1 MRTSLRAAES
11 RAGDRACAVRR
22 GFSLIEILVVLAIL
36 ALATAI
42 IMPST
47 SRMLDQATSHAV
59 FFEFQRQ
66 VSDLRRE
73 ASRTGV
79 VLRLV
84 DPSIE
89 PDDVAGE
96 RVAELREPWRYA
108 LAPALDIDGGGV
120 CSSST
125 ARLMNGERTVMVLR
139 TEDGTCRFMRQ
150 AAVPSPGEETLPG
163 SASR

>member
-1 MRTSLRAAES
+1 MRTSPRAADR
-11 RAGDRACAVRR
+11 RAVRRR

-47 SRMLDQATSHAV
+47 ARMLDQATGHAV

-79 VLRLV
+79 AVRLV
-84 DPSIE
+84 DPSVT
-89 PDDVAGE
+89 PDDAAGE
-96 RVAELREPWRYA
+96 RSIELRAPWRYA
-108 LAPALDIDGGGV
+108 LTPALDIDGGGV
-120 CSSST
+120 CSPAT
-125 ARLMNGERTVMVLR
+125 ARLINGERTVMVLSAQ
-139 TEDGTCRFMRQ
+139 DGACNFIRQ
-150 AAVPSPGEETLPG
+150 APSRNPGAARPPEP
-163 SASR
+163 ASR

>member
-1 MRTSLRAAES
+1 MRTSPPADRRAAN
-11 RAGDRACAVRR
+11 RR

-47 SRMLDQATSHAV
+47 ARMLDQATGHAV

-84 DPSIE
+84 DPSTE
-89 PDDVAGE
+89 PDDAAGE
-96 RVAELREPWRYA
+96 RVIELREPWRYT
-108 LAPALDIDGGGV
+108 LTPALDIDGGGV
-120 CSSST
+120 CSPAT
-125 ARLMNGERTVMVLR
+125 ARLINGDRTVMVLR
-139 TEDGTCRFMRQ
+139 AEDGTCGFMRQ
-150 AAVPSPGEETLPG
+150 ASSQPGPQSPEAATPPEP
-163 SASR
+163 ASR

>member
-1 MRTSLRAAES
+1 MRTSPRPTEPWVEPRAADRP
-11 RAGDRACAVRR
+11 RAGRR

-47 SRMLDQATSHAV
+47 ARMLDQATGHAV

-79 VLRLV
+79 ALRLV
-84 DPSIE
+84 DPSVE
-89 PDDVAGE
+89 PDDAAGE
-96 RVAELREPWRYA
+96 RLAELREPWRYA
-108 LAPALDIDGGGV
+108 LTSPLDIDGGGV
-120 CSSST
+120 CAPVT
-125 ARLMNGERTVMVLR
+125 ARLMNGDRTVMVLEA
-139 TEDGTCRFMRQ
+139 EDGTCRFMRQ
-150 AAVPSPGEETLPG
+150 AVNPSPGAGTPP
-163 SASR
+163 